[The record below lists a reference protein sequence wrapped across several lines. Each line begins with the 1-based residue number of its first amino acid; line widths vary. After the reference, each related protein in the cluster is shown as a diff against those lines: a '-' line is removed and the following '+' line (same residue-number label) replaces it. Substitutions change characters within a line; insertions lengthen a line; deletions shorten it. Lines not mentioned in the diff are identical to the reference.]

1 MAKLVVEMERIC
13 EGMGS
18 YSEHGRLV
26 YEHSWG
32 CGLSKNQLQFLADEI
47 NAGNIVLPEVK
58 SEVSDDILEA
68 QLPDPL
74 RAMIEKDIREA
85 FLNNKSCILR

>member
-26 YEHSWG
+26 YENSWG

-47 NAGNIVLPEVK
+47 NAGNIVLPEVNGK
-58 SEVSDDILEA
+58 TQNRKPEPELR
-68 QLPDPL
+68 DPFML
-74 RAMIEKDIREA
+74 MMEQQVRRAFTIGEK
-85 FLNNKSCILR
+85 